1 MRKISL
7 LQIDNLYS
15 AKLIKLAVAEWRL
28 RQQSTF
34 WGFLWTLL
42 NPALLFVVLYGLFI
56 KWLGKFQPDY
66 AVFLLI
72 GIIQWNYFAS
82 ATSYGLGAM
91 IRKSHILKNYP
102 LRPELPVFAA
112 VLSAAVSHLLELAA
126 LSVFLMFYTKT
137 ISLAWLALFP
147 LELSFLALI
156 CGLALGLSR
165 FMVFY
170 ADTER
175 IWGILLTAGFF
186 LTPVFYPLN
195 IVAGGKHAILVL
207 NPVARIISAARL
219 IMTGNGP
226 VPAADWLYIFSF
238 SAAVLAAGL
247 IFARSDE
254 GKVADAI

>member
-1 MRKISL
+1 MRKISR
-7 LQIDNLYS
+7 LQVDNLYF
-15 AKLIKLAVAEWRL
+15 AKLIKLAAAEWRL

-42 NPALLFVVLYGLFI
+42 NPALLFAVLYGLFI
-56 KWLGKFQPDY
+56 KWLGKLQPDY

-82 ATSYGLGAM
+82 ATSYGLGAI
-91 IRKSHILKNYP
+91 IRKNHILKNYR
-102 LRPELPVFAA
+102 LKPELPVLAA

-126 LSVFLMFYTKT
+126 LSIFLIFYTKNF
-137 ISLAWLALFP
+137 SLVWLSLFP

-156 CGLALGLSR
+156 CGLALVLSR
-165 FMVFY
+165 FTVFY

-195 IVAGGKHAILVL
+195 IVAGGKHAILVF
-207 NPVARIISAARL
+207 NPVARIIGAARL
-219 IMTGNGP
+219 IMTGNGA
-226 VPAADWLYIFSF
+226 VPASDWLYIFFF
-238 SAAVLAAGL
+238 STAALVMGL
-247 IFARSDE
+247 IYARSDE
-254 GKVADAI
+254 GKVADAL